1 MSPYLKLAAFA
12 AGAGLLSAL
21 GTFAATKV
29 VSSVWAI
36 AGVSTALTVVAVG
49 GYTIVTTPKTGA

>member
-29 VSSVWAI
+29 
-36 AGVSTALTVVAVG
+36 AVG